1 MKLLKDRIIK
11 DGIVLYGDVLKVD
24 SFLNHQID
32 IDLLSEL
39 GREWYNLFKDAGV
52 TKIMTIEASGIALA
66 CVTAQYFGVPVVY
79 AKKSRASSSGPDYY
93 STRVVSYTH
102 GQSYEV
108 TVAKKFINKDDRI
121 LLIDDFLAHGSA
133 LKVLINLAEMGGA
146 TIVGAGVAIEK
157 AYQNGGADIRSM
169 GYRVESLASIIR
181 MTNDGKIEFSDD

>member
-1 MKLLKDRIIK
+1 MKLLKDRIEK
-11 DGIVLYGDVLKVD
+11 DGVVLYGDVLRVD

-32 IDLLSEL
+32 IQLINEL
-39 GREWYNLFKDAGV
+39 GKEWHRLFGDCGV
-52 TKIMTIEASGIALA
+52 TKIMTIESSGIALA
-66 CVTAQYFGVPVVY
+66 CATAQYFNVPVVY
-79 AKKSRASSSGPDYY
+79 AKKSRGSNASPDYY

-108 TVAKKFINKDDRI
+108 TVSKKYISKEDRI

-169 GYRVESLASIIR
+169 GYRVESLASIKK
-181 MTNDGKIEFSDD
+181 MTDDGKIEFVED